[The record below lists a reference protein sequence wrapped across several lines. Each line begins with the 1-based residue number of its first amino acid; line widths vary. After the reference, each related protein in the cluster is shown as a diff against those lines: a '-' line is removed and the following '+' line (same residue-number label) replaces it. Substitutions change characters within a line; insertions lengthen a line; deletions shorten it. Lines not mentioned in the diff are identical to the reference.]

1 LLFLFF
7 AQDVAH
13 AERAYKGSRR
23 RQCPELSP
31 LAGFEVTLTG
41 RF

>member
-1 LLFLFF
+1 LFLFF
-7 AQDVAH
+7 AQGIAH
-13 AERAYKGSRR
+13 ADRAYKGSRR
-23 RQCPELSP
+23 RQCPEPLP